1 MKPRV
6 RWLTR
11 FATWFLNTSPEWV
24 APHEGESAPAEPPDM
39 QQSLAE
45 PEGEAASDPPPARSQ
60 QH

>member
-1 MKPRV
+1 MKPRA

-24 APHEGESAPAEPPDM
+24 APREGESAPAEPPGT
-39 QQSLAE
+39 QQPQAG
-45 PEGEAASDPPPARSQ
+45 PEDEAASDPPDPRQ

>member
-1 MKPRV
+1 MKPRA

-24 APHEGESAPAEPPDM
+24 APQEGEEAPAEPPDTL
-39 QQSLAE
+39 QPVAG
-45 PEGEAASDPPPARSQ
+45 PADEAASDPPAPGQ